1 MRTLKTGRLLLLLVI
16 GILPVALAQNPAERT
31 ALPYPTADTPQPV
44 DRGALKDLAG
54 STPITV
60 TVALSLRDLDAA
72 ENLLRSLHTPGD
84 PQFHQFLTANAFVAR
99 FAPTDADAAKVI
111 AALAKYGLKAERTT
125 ATTLEVSGTPAAMEN
140 AFGVSL
146 HSYAVTAHSSAAG
159 YTFHAPLNRPTIPGE
174 ISASVSAVLG
184 LDSRP
189 SFRPAYR
196 AASHKQAK
204 AKPAGGLVNPLGFL
218 TVQDFASYYDVEP
231 LYERGVTGKGRTL
244 AIVTLA
250 SFTPSDAFAYWS
262 TLGLSV
268 DANRIHI
275 VNVDGGPGAPS
286 DDSGSVETTL
296 DVEQSGGIAPGA
308 RIIVYQA
315 PNTKQAFLD
324 AFAAAIDANWAES
337 VSTSWGDWEW
347 FYNLENGPVTDPFTG
362 RTVGFTQALHELL
375 VRAAIQGQTFFAAA
389 GDGGAYDSFD
399 DLQCTA
405 LYSPSVQTSCS
416 ATLTLDYPASDT
428 AITAAGG
435 TTLPGLQEYCLNAA
449 CTPPFYDV
457 NIPHERVWGW
467 DYLDGLCA
475 TLGTPNP
482 IDCGIFPGGGG
493 GGVSIMFDLPR
504 YQAFINGVELSQPG
518 QVYKANS
525 FYAQFGFPLFYALPS
540 YFPGRN
546 SPDVSFNADPD
557 TGYIVFYTSE
567 PSGVFGEDPYI
578 GGTSFIGPQLNGVTA
593 LLGEYLNGRRV
604 GLLNYALYDLA
615 RTGKAYGWQDAPLNA
630 IRYGD
635 NWFYHGRDGYNQGAG
650 LGTMNVANFA
660 DALRAHYFNW

>member
-1 MRTLKTGRLLLLLVI
+1 VRTLKSGLLLLLLVL
-16 GILPVALAQNPAERT
+16 GILPGGAMAQNSAERT
-31 ALPYPTADTPQPV
+31 ALPYPTADTPQAV

-54 STPITV
+54 STPVSV

-72 ENLLRSLHTPGD
+72 ENLLKSLHTPGD
-84 PQFHQFLTANAFVAR
+84 PQFHQFLTAEAFVAR
-99 FAPTDADAAKVI
+99 FAPTEADVAKVI
-111 AALAKYGLKAERTT
+111 AALAKYGLKAQRTT
-125 ATTLEVSGTPAAMEN
+125 ATTLEVTGTPAAMES
-140 AFGVSL
+140 AFAVSL
-146 HSYAVTAHSSAAG
+146 HSYEVPAHGNATG
-159 YTFHAPLNRPTIPGE
+159 YTFHAPLNRPTIPAE
-174 ISASVSAVLG
+174 ISASVSAVVG
-184 LDSRP
+184 LDGRP
-189 SFRPAYR
+189 SFHPSYR
-196 AASHKQAK
+196 AAPHQEAK
-204 AKPAGGLVNPLGFL
+204 AKPAGGLINPFGFL
-218 TVQDFASYYDVEP
+218 TVQDFASYYNVGP
-231 LYERGVTGKGRTL
+231 LYEHGVTGKGRTL

-250 SFTPSDAFAYWS
+250 SFTPSDTFAYWS
-262 TLGLSV
+262 ALGLSV
-268 DANRIHI
+268 DANRIRI

-286 DDSGSVETTL
+286 DASGSFETTV

-315 PNTKQAFLD
+315 PNTNQAFLD

-337 VSTSWGDWEW
+337 VSTSWGNWEW
-347 FYNLENGPVTDPFTG
+347 FFNLENGPVTDPFTG
-362 RTVGFTQALHELL
+362 RTVGFTQAVHELL

-399 DLQCTA
+399 DLGCTA
-405 LYSPSVQTSCS
+405 LYSPSVQMSCS

-428 AITAAGG
+428 LMTSAGG

-504 YQAFINGVELSQPG
+504 YQAFIDGVELSQPG

-525 FYAQFGFPLFYALPS
+525 FYAQFGIGLFYALPP
-540 YFPGRN
+540 YFRGRN
-546 SPDVSFNADPD
+546 SPDLSFNADPD
-557 TGYIVFYTSE
+557 TGYIVSYTSE
-567 PSGVFGEDPYI
+567 PSGVFGEDPFW
-578 GGTSFIGPQLNGVTA
+578 GGTSFVGPQLNGVTA
-593 LLGEYLNGRRV
+593 LLGEYLNGKRL
-604 GLLNYALYDLA
+604 GLLNYSLYDLA
-615 RTGKAYGWQDAPLNA
+615 RSGRAYGGPNAPLHA

-660 DALRAHYFNW
+660 EALRYQF